1 MSFELNFEDEG
12 ADLSKFWW
20 MCCLM
25 KVFEIQAHWCCQS
38 KLTLKLVKF
47 HQANLFLA
55 VFSRL
60 EPIWSGVRSPTQ
72 LPRQSRQA
80 LLVRVETCLLWL
92 VFLPSPSFL
101 TSSSPASKSS
111 SRRSRWKFVQ
121 NSQMLVL
128 EEYFCTTWVLKMRWK
143 MKPLCVNQRNL
154 RSNVNSFLFSEFSI
168 YLQPLRPD
176 RYCEKMKLK
185 N

>member
-25 KVFEIQAHWCCQS
+25 KVFEIQAHRCCQS

-72 LPRQSRQA
+72 LPSQSRQA

-121 NSQMLVL
+121 NREIFLQKAALQNQHLQRTFVN
-128 EEYFCTTWVLKMRWK
+128 WWK
-143 MKPLCVNQRNL
+143 VESWNQN
-154 RSNVNSFLFSEFSI
+154 
-168 YLQPLRPD
+168 
-176 RYCEKMKLK
+176 EKFVYIT
-185 N
+185 